1 MAALFYVC
9 KGWQGISGHSV
20 VLRIE
25 NTGVCMG
32 LLWILLVVM
41 LTIVVILWPLSRPL
55 LNKGL
60 VWNVS
65 TGWVKHLLGMLYGDR
80 HHHVYTL
87 DQKSFLAI

>member
-9 KGWQGISGHSV
+9 KGWRGISGHSV

-41 LTIVVILWPLSRPL
+41 LTIVVVLWPLSRPL

-65 TGWVKHLLGMLYGDR
+65 TGWVKYLLGMSYGDR
-80 HHHVYTL
+80 HHHGYTV
-87 DQKSFLAI
+87 DQK